1 MQRCSSNCRNTLSST
16 SAKDLNEKYHL
27 YEEHSV
33 QEYWVI
39 YPGENVL
46 EIYDLHEEN
55 KHISR
60 GKFVRENVAT
70 SRAIRGLK
78 INLKDV
84 FEIQH

>member
-1 MQRCSSNCRNTLSST
+1 
-16 SAKDLNEKYHL
+16 LNEKSHL

-39 YPGENVL
+39 YSGKNVL
-46 EIYDLHEEN
+46 EIIYLHEEN

-70 SRAIRGLK
+70 SRAITGLK
-78 INLKDV
+78 INLKDI